1 MYGFIDVWIYVFV
14 RGCICGF
21 MFLWKC
27 GKAQTHYAHYQSYSS
42 FTVISTPSFSL
53 IRFDRMGRMQ
63 YLVFIPARVTAE
75 WGVKE

>member
-27 GKAQTHYAHYQSYSS
+27 GKAQTHYAHYQPYSS

-63 YLVFIPARVTAE
+63 YLVFIPARVTTE